1 MSEVVGVTV
10 LVDIKV
16 VALTL
21 SKDSSYRK
29 PDDDER
35 ERGREEWERERE
47 REGR

>member
-29 PDDDER
+29 PDDKR
-35 ERGREEWERERE
+35 VRERE
-47 REGR
+47 